1 MAAPVPPLAHCPGC
15 GAAKQGAIRFC
26 TGCAYDFW
34 GAAAGRAEEKAPAPA
49 APADGAVSPSWY
61 DALSRPV
68 RAIIGGGALVALGS
82 LLPWLTTSS
91 VDGTWQGFSGVEG
104 GGDGWIT
111 LAVGVGIA
119 GLAIAG
125 RKGATEF
132 NRAAVGLL
140 SLVALILFWINL
152 GRVGA
157 AAAAFDLQAFGYAT
171 ANASVGLWLIAVGAV
186 IAFAGNVIRS
196 ARTGPGT
203 LPSIVR
209 WPWSTPDPEPEQLAL
224 LP

>member
-1 MAAPVPPLAHCPGC
+1 MAARVPPLAYCPSC

-34 GAAAGRAEEKAPAPA
+34 GAAAGRAGKKTA
-49 APADGAVSPSWY
+49 APSAAADDAISQPWY

-68 RAIIGGGALVALGS
+68 RAVIGGGALVALGS

-91 VDGTWQGFSGVEG
+91 VDGSWQGFSGVEG

-111 LAVGVGIA
+111 LAIGIGIV

-140 SLVALILFWINL
+140 SLIAFLLFWINL

-171 ANASVGLWLIAVGAV
+171 ASASVGLWLIAAGTVV
-186 IAFAGNVIRS
+186 AFGGNLLRP

-209 WPWSTPDPEPEQLAL
+209 WPWRTPASR
-224 LP
+224 